1 MKKKKE
7 NRGGTRKNA
16 GAKPKYSEQTKTVAF
31 RCPLSKVDE
40 LKLVVKSK
48 LSEWSVKQQLTA
60 TAMCSADVETCT
72 NLIKNNK
79 DGRLEN
85 I

>member
-1 MKKKKE
+1 MAKNIQKE
-7 NRGGTRKNA
+7 KIGRGGNRQGS

-48 LSEWSVKQQLTA
+48 LSELSVK
-60 TAMCSADVETCT
+60 
-72 NLIKNNK
+72 
-79 DGRLEN
+79 
-85 I
+85 

>member
-1 MKKKKE
+1 MKKLIDFIDTTNEPNILQKME
-7 NRGGTRKNA
+7 WGGSRKNA

-48 LSEWSVKQQLTA
+48 LSEWSVK
-60 TAMCSADVETCT
+60 
-72 NLIKNNK
+72 
-79 DGRLEN
+79 
-85 I
+85 